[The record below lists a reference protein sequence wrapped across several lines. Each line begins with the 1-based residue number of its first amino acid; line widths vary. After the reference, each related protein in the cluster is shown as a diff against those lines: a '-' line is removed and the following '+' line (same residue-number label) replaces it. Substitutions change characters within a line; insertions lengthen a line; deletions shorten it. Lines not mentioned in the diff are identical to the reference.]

1 MTNST
6 ITDAQRQTQ
15 ELLTQL
21 HNADFITD
29 GQYSI
34 VRPMLLSRA
43 DLRFNTAHHLFSW
56 LVEQG
61 LVDDRADRQAV
72 QAEIEQSV
80 ERIEQEERQ
89 RRGGIRQARPHNRQI
104 QTKGYETPFYVKFL
118 IGITITFFS
127 LIAVAIVITLVSPS

>member
-1 MTNST
+1 MTNSN
-6 ITDAQRQTQ
+6 ITDAQRQTL

-21 HNADFITD
+21 HNAEFITD

-34 VRPMLLSRA
+34 VRPILLSRA

-61 LVDDRADRQAV
+61 LVDDRPDRRAAQV
-72 QAEIEQSV
+72 EIEESV

-89 RRGGIRQARPHNRQI
+89 RREGKRSAQPNSGRAQA
-104 QTKGYETPFYVKFL
+104 KGYETPFYVKFL
-118 IGITITFFS
+118 IGVTATFFS
-127 LIAVAIVITLVSPS
+127 LLAVTFVINVIF